1 MIYAVDSPYYHSF
14 LKNSGIYREELIY
27 SSDEED
33 CASSRRGTGG
43 RIYGKNSTV
52 EYW

>member
-1 MIYAVDSPYYHSF
+1 MIYSIDSPYYHSF
-14 LKNSGIYREELIY
+14 LKNSGIYREEFIY

-33 CASSRRGTGG
+33 STRRRGTGG
-43 RIYGKNSTV
+43 RIYGNNSII

>member
-1 MIYAVDSPYYHSF
+1 MIYAVASPYYHSF
-14 LKNSGIYREELIY
+14 LKNSGIYREEFIY

-33 CASSRRGTGG
+33 CARRQNTGG
-43 RIYGKNSTV
+43 RIYGKNSTI

>member
-1 MIYAVDSPYYHSF
+1 MIYAVASPYYHSF
-14 LKNSGIYREELIY
+14 LKNSGIYREEFIY

-33 CASSRRGTGG
+33 CARRQNTGV
-43 RIYGKNSTV
+43 RIYGKNSTI

>member
-33 CASSRRGTGG
+33 YARRRGTGG
-43 RIYGKNSTV
+43 RIYGKNATV

>member
-1 MIYAVDSPYYHSF
+1 MIYAVASPYYHSF

-33 CASSRRGTGG
+33 CARRRGTGG

>member
-1 MIYAVDSPYYHSF
+1 MIYAVVSPYYHSF
-14 LKNSGIYREELIY
+14 LKNSGIYREEFIY

-33 CASSRRGTGG
+33 CARRQNTGG
-43 RIYGKNSTV
+43 RIYGKNSTI